1 MNNEFISAI
10 DDLVKEKGISRE
22 VLFEAIESALVSAYK
37 KNYGTS
43 QNVRVSIDSD
53 TGNVDVLMRKD
64 VVEEA
69 EDEFTEISL
78 EEALEIDPRYQV
90 GDVVEYQVTPK
101 DFGRIAAQTAKQV
114 VVQRI
119 REAERGMVF
128 DNYIDRQGDL
138 ITGVVQR
145 ISNNT
150 IFVNMGN
157 TEGILVAGERAY
169 GERYRVNDRIKAYIM
184 DVRKSAKGPQ
194 IFLSRTHPGFV
205 ERLFELE
212 VPEIEDGTVEIKSIA
227 REAGSRTKIAVYTE
241 DENVDP
247 VGACVGTGGSRVKNI
262 VDELFGEKIDITTW
276 DEDPKVLIK
285 NVLSPAKVEEVIA
298 DMEEKSAVVV
308 VPDYQ
313 LSLAIGKEGQNVR
326 LAAKLCGWK
335 IDIKSHTQYSEMD
348 YDETDDDIEYL
359 DDTDGVEYI
368 EYADDAEYADDE
380 EYADGIE
387 YAEEAEYD
395 EADASEEDDETEYT
409 DDMEHEDDADH
420 ADDIEYQDEEE
431 ETETDEAVESDKPE
445 EVIENDDENN
455 EDRGDDI
462 ED

>member
-1 MNNEFISAI
+1 MNKEFINAI
-10 DDLVKEKGISRE
+10 DDLVKEKGISKE
-22 VLFEAIESALVSAYK
+22 ALLEAIESALVSAYK

-43 QNVRVSIDSD
+43 QNVRVSIDNED
-53 TGNVDVLMRKD
+53 GDIMVWMGKN
-64 VVEEA
+64 VVEEV
-69 EDEFTEISL
+69 EDEFAEIPL
-78 EEALEIDPRYQV
+78 EEALEIDSRYQV
-90 GDVVEYQVTPK
+90 GDVVEYQVMPK

-145 ISNNT
+145 ISNET

-157 TEGILVAGERAY
+157 TEGILVAGERAR

-194 IFLSRTHPGFV
+194 VFLSRTHPGFV

-212 VPEIEDGTVEIKSIA
+212 VPEIEDGVVEIRSIA
-227 REAGSRTKIAVYTE
+227 REAGSRTKIAVYTD

-276 DEDPKVLIK
+276 NDDPKVLIK
-285 NVLSPAKVEEVIA
+285 NVLSPAKVEEVMV
-298 DMEEKSAVVV
+298 DEEEKAATVV

-335 IDIKSHTQYSEMD
+335 IDIKSHTQYFGNEED
-348 YDETDDDIEYL
+348 YEVYDYE
-359 DDTDGVEYI
+359 
-368 EYADDAEYADDE
+368 E
-380 EYADGIE
+380 EY
-387 YAEEAEYD
+387 
-395 EADASEEDDETEYT
+395 
-409 DDMEHEDDADH
+409 
-420 ADDIEYQDEEE
+420 
-431 ETETDEAVESDKPE
+431 
-445 EVIENDDENN
+445 
-455 EDRGDDI
+455 EDRGDGI
-462 ED
+462 EE

>member
-1 MNNEFISAI
+1 MNKEFIAAI
-10 DDLVKEKGISRE
+10 DDLVKERGISKD
-22 VLFEAIESALVSAYK
+22 VLIEAIESALVSAYK

-43 QNVRVSIDSD
+43 QNVRVNIDRE
-53 TGNVDVLMRKD
+53 TGDVDVLMRRD
-64 VVEEA
+64 VVDEV

-78 EEALEIDPRYQV
+78 EDALEIDPRYQA

-119 REAERGMVF
+119 REAERGMIF
-128 DNYIDRQGDL
+128 DNYISRQGDL

-145 ISNNT
+145 ISNDT

-157 TEGILVAGERAY
+157 TEGILVAGERAS
-169 GERYRVNDRIKAYIM
+169 GERYKVNDRIKAYIM
-184 DVRKSAKGPQ
+184 DVRKSTKGPQ

-212 VPEIEDGTVEIKSIA
+212 VPEIEDGTVQIKSIA

-247 VGACVGTGGSRVKNI
+247 VGACVGTGGSRVKNV
-262 VDELFGEKIDITTW
+262 VDELFVEKIDITTW
-276 DEDPKVLIK
+276 DEDPKILIK
-285 NVLSPAKVEEVIA
+285 NVLSPAKVEEVII
-298 DMEEKSAVVV
+298 DEEEKTATVV

-313 LSLAIGKEGQNVR
+313 LSLAIGKSGQNVR
-326 LAAKLCGWK
+326 LAARLCGWK
-335 IDIKSHTQYSEMD
+335 IDIKSHTQYFVDPE
-348 YDETDDDIEYL
+348 DEELLGDEYMEDDIEY
-359 DDTDGVEYI
+359 V
-368 EYADDAEYADDE
+368 DDE
-380 EYADGIE
+380 DGIE
-387 YAEEAEYD
+387 YIDDDEDEIEYID
-395 EADASEEDDETEYT
+395 DEDDQAMNEEITEIPE
-409 DDMEHEDDADH
+409 DIEDM
-420 ADDIEYQDEEE
+420 DDIGDDGEI
-431 ETETDEAVESDKPE
+431 TETA
-445 EVIENDDENN
+445 

>member
-1 MNNEFISAI
+1 MNKEFINAI
-10 DDLVKEKGISRE
+10 NDLVKEKGISKD
-22 VLFEAIESALVSAYK
+22 VLIEAIESALVSAYK

-43 QNVRVSIDSD
+43 QNVRVNIDRED
-53 TGNVDVLMRKD
+53 GDVDVLMRRD
-64 VVEEA
+64 VVDEV

-90 GDVVEYQVTPK
+90 GDVVEYQVTPR

-119 REAERGMVF
+119 REAERGMIF
-128 DNYIDRQGDL
+128 DNYISRQGDL

-145 ISNNT
+145 ISNET

-157 TEGILVAGERAY
+157 TEGILVAGERAS
-169 GERYRVNDRIKAYIM
+169 GERYKVNDRIKAYIM
-184 DVRKSAKGPQ
+184 DVRKESTKGPQ

-205 ERLFELE
+205 EKLFELE

-276 DEDPKVLIK
+276 DDDPHILIK
-285 NVLSPAKVEEVIA
+285 NVLSPAKVEKVLIDE
-298 DMEEKSAVVV
+298 EEKAATVV

-335 IDIKSHTQYSEMD
+335 IDIKSHTQYFDGPE
-348 YDETDDDIEYL
+348 YVEEVEVYEDEDFEEYEDDIQYTE
-359 DDTDGVEYI
+359 DAVETEAVEEVEEPAEGVE
-368 EYADDAEYADDE
+368 ESDE
-380 EYADGIE
+380 ASE
-387 YAEEAEYD
+387 AEEAD
-395 EADASEEDDETEYT
+395 DTEDDGIQYV
-409 DDMEHEDDADH
+409 DEDDAD
-420 ADDIEYQDEEE
+420 
-431 ETETDEAVESDKPE
+431 
-445 EVIENDDENN
+445 
-455 EDRGDDI
+455 RGDEI
-462 ED
+462 EE